1 MLSFNISVDEVRRLD
16 AFLDQAEALFQPYG
30 LYYADNL
37 LTVGRIVGFLKDPRF
52 RTALTLGDR
61 SRWYHDIAWRVHVL
75 CWAAELGM
83 RQPGD
88 LVECG
93 VLEGFSMDVVSRY
106 VDLEQSGRG
115 LYLYDLFHGA
125 GGAGRGIAMPQ
136 HDSDLAWRV
145 EQRFKQYSRAHVV
158 PGFIPDSFQIALPE
172 QICFLHIDLN
182 DAAAETAALDGLW
195 DRLSPGAV
203 IVYDD
208 FGWNI
213 HAEQHAAA
221 TEGLARRGVSILE
234 LPTGQGLAI
243 KP

>member
-1 MLSFNISVDEVRRLD
+1 MLAFSLPADQLKRLE
-16 AFLDQAEALFQPYG
+16 ALLDDAEALLKPYG

-37 LTVGRIVGFLKDPRF
+37 MTVGRMVAFLEEPRF
-52 RTALTLGDR
+52 RAALTGGDR
-61 SRWYHDIAWRVHVL
+61 TRWYFALAWRAHVL

-93 VLEGFSMDVVSRY
+93 VLEGFSMDVVARY
-106 VDLEQSGRG
+106 VDLEQTDRG
-115 LYLYDLFHGA
+115 LYLYDLFDGA
-125 GGAGRGIAMPQ
+125 GGEGRGVAMPQ
-136 HDSDLAWRV
+136 HDGDLAWRV
-145 EQRFKQYSRAHVV
+145 EQRFKRYSRAKVV
-158 PGFIPDSFQIALPE
+158 AGLVPDSFQIAVPDR
-172 QICFLHIDLN
+172 ICFLHIDLN
-182 DAAAETAALDGLW
+182 DHHAETAALDALW

-208 FGWNI
+208 FGWRN
-213 HAEQHAAA
+213 HADQHAAA
-221 TEGLARRGVSILE
+221 TAALKRRGVAILE